1 MQFPTFKRIAVIQDG
16 SFIQQ
21 TITKVSTWGRYLGV
35 AFGTYHYAFILARLV
50 LGDFYSTMH
59 INLWWFKVLSVVN
72 YTLFLSN
79 HLQMRWNYFIGKIQC
94 IYLFNL
100 CTNSKI
106 ETPVLFCL
114 EQGPYNIRL
123 PVVVL
128 SHNIA
133 HLVLRSL
140 SDVFMKICMYVQS
153 NCIVLIF
160 HSCQTL

>member
-1 MQFPTFKRIAVIQDG
+1 MQFPTFKRNAVIQDG
-16 SFIQQ
+16 NFIQQ
-21 TITKVSTWGRYLGV
+21 TITKVSAWGRYLGV
-35 AFGTYHYAFILARLV
+35 AFGTYHYAFILAKLV

-59 INLWWFKVLSVVN
+59 INLWLFKVLSVVN

-79 HLQMRWNYFIGKIQC
+79 HLQMHWNYLIGKIQC
-94 IYLFNL
+94 IYLFKL

-106 ETPVLFCL
+106 ESPCFILFRSRS
-114 EQGPYNIRL
+114 YNIRL

-153 NCIVLIF
+153 NCIVPIF